1 MLTTLYHWLR
11 DLIMD
16 HSINI
21 YKDVITSELCDELIA
36 LHKKEKE
43 YTEKEVYG
51 NDTNVQC
58 YNLDLDD
65 YPEHDKKVFDVVEGI
80 IDKVLVDHIYF
91 PDDVDY
97 ETYSVREHYGGT
109 VLHVDGLLNDDSQR
123 RILSIIIAL
132 SDDYDGGVFNFP
144 KQSFQVKLKKGEA
157 ITFPPNYFYPH
168 EVSPPSNGERYTIN
182 LWVLISQEPL

>member
-1 MLTTLYHWLR
+1 
-11 DLIMD
+11 MD

-43 YTEKEVYG
+43 HTEKEVYG
-51 NDTNVQC
+51 NGTNVQC

-80 IDKVLVDHIYF
+80 IDRVLVDHIYF

-132 SDDYDGGVFNFP
+132 TDDYDGGEFNFP
-144 KQSFQVKLKKGEA
+144 EQSYQVKLKKGEA

-168 EVSPPSNGERYTIN
+168 EVSAPSNGERYTIN
-182 LWVLISQEPL
+182 LWVLLSQEDG

>member
-1 MLTTLYHWLR
+1 
-11 DLIMD
+11 MD

-21 YKDVITSELCDELIA
+21 YKDVITSELCDELIS

-51 NDTNVQC
+51 KGTNVQC

-65 YPEHDKKVFDVVEGI
+65 YPEYDKKVFDVVEGI
-80 IDKVLVDHIYF
+80 IDRVLVDHIYF

-109 VLHVDGLLNDDSQR
+109 VLHVDGVLNDESQR

-132 SDDYDGGVFNFP
+132 TDDYDGGEFNFP
-144 KQSFQVKLKKGEA
+144 EQSYQVKLKRGEA
-157 ITFPPNYFYPH
+157 ITFPPSYFYPH
-168 EVSPPSNGERYTIN
+168 EVSPPSNGERYTLT
-182 LWVLISQEPL
+182 LWVLIDPDFE

>member
-1 MLTTLYHWLR
+1 MNNL
-11 DLIMD
+11 
-16 HSINI
+16 INI

-36 LHKKEKE
+36 LHNKEKE

-65 YPEHDKKVFDVVEGI
+65 YPEHEQKVFEVVEGI
-80 IDKVLVDHIYF
+80 IDRVQVDHTHF
-91 PDDVDY
+91 PDDLEY

-109 VLHVDGLLNDDSQR
+109 ALHTDGIFDDESQR

-132 SDDYDGGVFNFP
+132 TDDYDGGEFNFP
-144 KQSFQVKLKKGEA
+144 EQSYQVKLKRGEA

-168 EVSPPSNGERYTIN
+168 EVSPPSNGKRYTIN
-182 LWVLISQEPL
+182 LWVLIGQESL

>member
-1 MLTTLYHWLR
+1 
-11 DLIMD
+11 MD

-21 YKDVITSELCDELIA
+21 YKDAITSELCDELIA

-80 IDKVLVDHIYF
+80 IDRVQEDHIYF
-91 PDDVDY
+91 PDNLDY
-97 ETYSVREHYGGT
+97 EIFTLREHYGGT
-109 VLHVDGLLNDDSQR
+109 VIHTDGILNDDSQR

-144 KQSFQVKLKKGEA
+144 KQSCQVKLKKGEA

-182 LWVLISQEPL
+182 LWVLLSQEDG

>member
-1 MLTTLYHWLR
+1 
-11 DLIMD
+11 MD

-43 YTEKEVYG
+43 HTEKEVYG
-51 NDTNVQC
+51 NGTNVQC

-109 VLHVDGLLNDDSQR
+109 VLHVDGVLNDESQR

-132 SDDYDGGVFNFP
+132 TDDYDGGEFNFP
-144 KQSFQVKLKKGEA
+144 EQSYQV
-157 ITFPPNYFYPH
+157 N
-168 EVSPPSNGERYTIN
+168 
-182 LWVLISQEPL
+182 

>member
-1 MLTTLYHWLR
+1 MNNL
-11 DLIMD
+11 
-16 HSINI
+16 INI

-36 LHKKEKE
+36 LHNKEKE
-43 YTEKEVYG
+43 YTEKEVYDE
-51 NDTNVQC
+51 DTNVKC

-109 VLHVDGLLNDDSQR
+109 ALHTDGIFDDDSQR

-132 SDDYDGGVFNFP
+132 TDDYDGGEFNFP
-144 KQSFQVKLKKGEA
+144 EQSYQVKLKRGEA

-168 EVSPPSNGERYTIN
+168 EVSPPSNGERYTIS
-182 LWVLISQEPL
+182 LWVLINPSG

>member
-1 MLTTLYHWLR
+1 
-11 DLIMD
+11 MD

-21 YKDVITSELCDELIA
+21 YKDAITSELCDELIA

-80 IDKVLVDHIYF
+80 IDRVLVDNIYF

-132 SDDYDGGVFNFP
+132 TDDYDGGEFNFP
-144 KQSFQVKLKKGEA
+144 KQSYQVKLKKGEA

-168 EVSPPSNGERYTIN
+168 EVSSPSNGKRYTIN
-182 LWVLISQEPL
+182 LWVLIGQEPL

>member
-1 MLTTLYHWLR
+1 
-11 DLIMD
+11 MD

-21 YKDVITSELCDELIA
+21 YKDVITSELCDELIS

-51 NDTNVQC
+51 EDTNVEC

-65 YPEHDKKVFDVVEGI
+65 YPEHEQKVFEVVEGI
-80 IDKVLVDHIYF
+80 IDRVLVDHIHF
-91 PDDVDY
+91 PDDLDY
-97 ETYSVREHYGGT
+97 ESYSVREHYGGT
-109 VLHVDGLLNDDSQR
+109 TLHTDGIFGENRGR

-132 SDDYDGGVFNFP
+132 TDDYDGGEFNFP
-144 KQSFQVKLKKGEA
+144 EQSYQVKLKRGEA
-157 ITFPPNYFYPH
+157 ITFPPSYFYPH

-182 LWVLISQEPL
+182 SWALLSQED

>member
-1 MLTTLYHWLR
+1 
-11 DLIMD
+11 MD

-21 YKDVITSELCDELIA
+21 YKDAMTSELCDELIA

-43 YTEKEVYG
+43 YTEKEDYG
-51 NDTNVQC
+51 KGTNVQC

-80 IDKVLVDHIYF
+80 IDKVLVDHIHF

-109 VLHVDGLLNDDSQR
+109 ALHTDGIFDDDSQR

-132 SDDYDGGVFNFP
+132 TDDYDGGEFNFP
-144 KQSFQVKLKKGEA
+144 EQSYQVKLKRGEA

-168 EVSPPSNGERYTIN
+168 EVSPPSNGKRYTIN
-182 LWVLISQEPL
+182 LWVLIGQEPL